1 MADVANEIA
10 EPLHQDAAGQLKA
23 ASFGAF
29 LQDNLLRRLVPDRS
43 IVLFLGLLAFTV
55 CLSLYVFLEDNLVA
69 VSWRMVMVDKG
80 VHVSVMLAAAVLA
93 GCLVAARALRVNRP
107 KRARPSSQDLA
118 RAVDILAAQPSASA
132 GLVRLGDKNLLFSE
146 CGKAF
151 IMYARSGKTWAA
163 LFDPVGCRKAW
174 PGLIMR
180 FMDEA
185 RKDGCR
191 PVFYQVSADFLP
203 CAVEAGLKPYK
214 LGEQAVVDLT
224 KFDLKGG
231 AWLKLRRSINRA
243 ERDGLQFSMLPAA
256 EVPAVL
262 DELLEVSRVWL
273 AAHNAAEKGFSLGTF
288 QPAYVA
294 AGPVAII
301 RLEGRIVAF
310 ANLHTTNSGGDAFID
325 LMRHIPDTHRGM
337 MDLLFVR
344 IMDHMKAEGFR
355 TLNLGMAPLAGLST
369 HRRAPLWNHVGERIF
384 RKGERFYNFQGVL
397 AFKSKFDPE
406 WQPRYLA
413 VSGRGMPVVALFDVT
428 KLIAGGVKG
437 ILRR

>member
-1 MADVANEIA
+1 MADIANEIA
-10 EPLHQDAAGQLKA
+10 EPVHHDAAGPLKA
-23 ASFGAF
+23 GTLAAVWQGKF
-29 LQDNLLRRLVPDRS
+29 LRRFLPDKGMT
-43 IVLFLGLLAFTV
+43 LFLGLLAVTF
-55 CLSLYVFLEDNLVA
+55 CLSVYVFLEDNLVA

-80 VHVSVMLAAAVLA
+80 VHVSVSLAAAVLA
-93 GCLVAARALRVNRP
+93 GCLVAARAMRVTRP
-107 KRARPSSQDLA
+107 QVRKPTGEDLA
-118 RAVDILAAQPSASA
+118 KAIDILAAQPSASA

-146 CGKAF
+146 CGNAF
-151 IMYARSGKTWAA
+151 IMYARSGKSWAA
-163 LFDPVGCRKAW
+163 LFDPVGSRKAW

-180 FMDEA
+180 FMEEA

-191 PVFYQVSADFLP
+191 AVFYQVSSEFLP

-243 ERDGLQFSMLPAA
+243 ERDGLQFSMLTAA
-256 EVPAVL
+256 QVPEVL
-262 DELLEVSRVWL
+262 DELLDVSRVWL
-273 AAHNAAEKGFSLGTF
+273 AAQNAAEKGFSLGTF
-288 QPAYVA
+288 QPQYIA
-294 AGPVAII
+294 AGPVAVI

-310 ANLHTTNSGGDAFID
+310 ANILSTGNQGDAFID
-325 LMRHIPDTHRGM
+325 LMRHVPDTHRGM

-344 IMDHMKAEGFR
+344 IMEHMKGEGFR
-355 TLNLGMAPLAGLST
+355 SLNLGMAPLAGLST
-369 HRRAPLWNHVGERIF
+369 HRRAPLWNHIGGRIF
-384 RKGERFYNFQGVL
+384 RNGERFYNFQGVL

-413 VSGRGMPVVALFDVT
+413 VSGGRMPVVALFDVT
-428 KLIAGGVKG
+428 KLIAGGVRG